1 MSIFPTFITE
11 KNGFALIPCST
22 TVFKTA
28 DSTALPFLRCK
39 FTKIHTHAIFVRN
52 HLSKLSIHNLSSSS
66 LFLFNIIKNFNFFTF
81 IIIYNLKQFP

>member
-1 MSIFPTFITE
+1 MSIFLTFITE

-39 FTKIHTHAIFVRN
+39 NT
-52 HLSKLSIHNLSSSS
+52 
-66 LFLFNIIKNFNFFTF
+66 NFFNVSTF
-81 IIIYNLKQFP
+81 L